1 MSMSTGAQPHV
12 LHTSEQ
18 LVQDSLTL
26 ISLPAAYTRLQE
38 VMASEDSSMK
48 DVADVVSLDPALA
61 ARLLRIANSA
71 YYGLPSQVE
80 TITRA
85 VNILGTQQIHDLALA
100 TSVAQAFEGLPNELM
115 DMSTFW
121 YRSVMCGFLA
131 RELARASGIRETESL
146 FVRGLLLDIGHLIL
160 YSRFPDECRQAL
172 AESGDDLLGF
182 YAMERQLIGCDA
194 NELGMQLMKAWKLP
208 QSFVDSFAY
217 LQRPENAQSIA
228 KQVAVL
234 NVAAWITHG
243 LNTDLLMEQIFD
255 KIAQPAWD
263 LTGLSQRQV
272 VQVTD
277 TVSGE
282 MIEAM
287 YRIFAVDESAI

>member
-1 MSMSTGAQPHV
+1 MSTSSDAQPAASQ
-12 LHTSEQ
+12 TAEQ
-18 LVQDSLTL
+18 LVRDSLTL

-38 VMASEDSSMK
+38 VMASTESSMK
-48 DVADVVSLDPALA
+48 DVAEVVSLDPALT

-85 VNILGTQQIHDLALA
+85 VNLLGTRQIHDLALA
-100 TSVAQAFEGLPNELM
+100 TCVAQAFEGLPNELM

-131 RELARASGIRETESL
+131 RELARACGLHETESL

-160 YSRFPDECRQAL
+160 YSRFPEACRQAL
-172 AESGDDLLGF
+172 AESGDDLLE
-182 YAMERQLIGCDA
+182 YYSRERELIGCDA
-194 NELGMQLMKAWKLP
+194 NQLGARLMEAWKLP
-208 QSFVDSFAY
+208 RSFTDSLDCLEHPETGQSLA
-217 LQRPENAQSIA
+217 R
-228 KQVAVL
+228 QVAIL
-234 NVAAWITHG
+234 HLAAWITHG
-243 LNTDLLMEQIFD
+243 LNTDLLMEQIFE
-255 KIAQPAWD
+255 KIAAPAWD
-263 LTGLSQRQV
+263 LVGLSRAQV

-287 YRIFAVDESAI
+287 YRIFAVNE

>member
-1 MSMSTGAQPHV
+1 MSSDTHPHA
-12 LHTSEQ
+12 LNTAEQ

-38 VMASEDSSMK
+38 VMASEGSGMK

-85 VNILGTQQIHDLALA
+85 VNILGTRQIHDLALA

-131 RELARASGIRETESL
+131 RELARSCAMRETESL

-160 YSRFPDECRQAL
+160 YSRFPEACRQAL
-172 AESGDDLLGF
+172 ADSGDDLLGF
-182 YAMERQLIGCDA
+182 YHLERQLIGCDA
-194 NELGMQLMKAWKLP
+194 NELGAQLMKAWKLP
-208 QSFVDSFAY
+208 QGFLDSFVC
-217 LQRPENAQSIA
+217 LQHPEEGGAIA
-228 KQVAVL
+228 KQVAIL
-234 NVAAWITHG
+234 HLAAWIAHG
-243 LNTDLLMEQIFD
+243 LNTDLLMEQIFE
-255 KIAQPAWD
+255 KIAAPAWD
-263 LTGLSQRQV
+263 LVGLNQPQV

-277 TVSGE
+277 RVSGE

-287 YRIFAVDESAI
+287 YRIFAVNE

>member
-1 MSMSTGAQPHV
+1 MSISTGTQTPVRHSA
-12 LHTSEQ
+12 EQ

-26 ISLPAAYTRLQE
+26 ISLPAAFTRLQE
-38 VMASEDSSMK
+38 VMAADDSSMK

-85 VNILGTQQIHDLALA
+85 VNILGTRQIHDLALA

-131 RELARASGIRETESL
+131 RELARACGMREIESL

-160 YSRFPDECRQAL
+160 YSRFPEECRQAL
-172 AESGDDLLGF
+172 AQSGDDLLGF
-182 YAMERQLIGCDA
+182 YRLERELIGCDA
-194 NELGMQLMKAWKLP
+194 NELGTQLMRSWKLP
-208 QSFVDSFAY
+208 QSFVESFAW
-217 LQRPENAQSIA
+217 LQHPEEGQANARQA
-228 KQVAVL
+228 AVL
-234 NVAAWITHG
+234 HLAAWITHG

-255 KIAQPAWD
+255 RIAAPAWE
-263 LTGLSQRQV
+263 LTGLSRQQV
-272 VQVTD
+272 VQVSD

-287 YRIFAVDESAI
+287 YRIFAVNE

>member
-1 MSMSTGAQPHV
+1 MSMSSGAQPHA
-12 LHTSEQ
+12 LHTAEQ

-38 VMASEDSSMK
+38 VMSSEDSSMK

-85 VNILGTQQIHDLALA
+85 VNILGTTQIHDLALV
-100 TSVAQAFEGLPNELM
+100 TSVAQAFDGLPNELM

-131 RELARASGIRETESL
+131 RELAKASGMRETESL

-160 YSRFPDECRQAL
+160 FSRFPEACRQAL
-172 AESGDDLLGF
+172 AESGDDLLG
-182 YAMERQLIGCDA
+182 YYRLERQLIGCDA
-194 NELGMQLMKAWKLP
+194 NELGAQLMAAWKLP
-208 QSFVDSFAY
+208 QSFVNSFAC
-217 LQRPENAQSIA
+217 LQHPEEGQSIA
-228 KQVAVL
+228 KQVAIL
-234 NVAAWITHG
+234 HLAAWITHG
-243 LNTDLLMEQIFD
+243 LNTDLLMDEIFE
-255 KIAQPAWD
+255 KVAPPAWD
-263 LTGLSQRQV
+263 LVGLTRPQV

-287 YRIFAVDESAI
+287 YRIFAVSE

>member
-1 MSMSTGAQPHV
+1 MSTDTQTPV
-12 LHTSEQ
+12 LHSAEQ
-18 LVQDSLTL
+18 LVHDSMTL
-26 ISLPAAYTRLQE
+26 ISLPAAFVRLQE

-71 YYGLPSQVE
+71 YYGLPSQVD

-85 VNILGTQQIHDLALA
+85 VNILGTRQIHDLALA
-100 TSVAQAFEGLPNELM
+100 TSVAQAFEGLPNEVM

-131 RELARASGIRETESL
+131 RELARACGLRETESL

-160 YSRFPDECRQAL
+160 YSRFPEACRQAL
-172 AESGDDLLGF
+172 AGSGDDLLGC
-182 YAMERQLIGCDA
+182 YRLERELIGCDA
-194 NELGMQLMKAWKLP
+194 NQVGTRLMQTWKLP
-208 QSFVDSFAY
+208 ASFVDSFAH
-217 LQRPENAQSIA
+217 LQHPEAGESMARPA
-228 KQVAVL
+228 AVL
-234 NVAAWITHG
+234 HLAAWITHG

-255 KIAQPAWD
+255 RVAAPAWE
-263 LTGLSQRQV
+263 LTGLDRPRV
-272 VQVTD
+272 VEVTE

-287 YRIFAVDESAI
+287 YRIFAVTGAA

>member
-1 MSMSTGAQPHV
+1 MSTDSSAQTHA
-12 LHTSEQ
+12 LFSSEQ

-38 VMASEDSSMK
+38 VMTSEDSSMK

-71 YYGLPSQVE
+71 YYGLPSQVD
-80 TITRA
+80 TISRA
-85 VNILGTQQIHDLALA
+85 VNILGIQQIHDLALA
-100 TSVAQAFEGLPNELM
+100 TSVAQAFDGVPNELM

-131 RELARASGIRETESL
+131 RELAKAAGLRAMESL
-146 FVRGLLLDIGHLIL
+146 FVRGLLLDIGHLVL
-160 YSRFPDECRQAL
+160 YSRFPQESRQAL
-172 AESGDDLLGF
+172 AESGDDLLALF
-182 YAMERQLIGCDA
+182 AKERQLIGCDA
-194 NELGMQLMKAWKLP
+194 NEVGLELMKSWKLP

-217 LQRPENAQSIA
+217 LQRPENCDDIG
-228 KQVAVL
+228 KEVAIL
-234 NVAAWITHG
+234 HIAAWITHG
-243 LNTDLLMEQIFD
+243 LNTDLLLEQMIE
-255 KIAQPAWD
+255 KIADSAWE
-263 LTGLSQRQV
+263 LTGLGQRDV
-272 VQVTD
+272 EKVTD

-287 YRIFAVDESAI
+287 YSIFSIDDSAI

>member
-1 MSMSTGAQPHV
+1 MSMSSGTHPHA
-12 LHTSEQ
+12 LHTAEQ

-100 TSVAQAFEGLPNELM
+100 TSVAQAFEGLPNDLM

-131 RELARASGIRETESL
+131 RELARSCDMRETESL

-160 YSRFPDECRQAL
+160 YSRFPEACRQAL
-172 AESGDDLLGF
+172 AESGDNLLGF
-182 YAMERQLIGCDA
+182 YRLERQLIGCDA
-194 NELGMQLMKAWKLP
+194 NELGTQLMKAWKLP
-208 QSFVDSFAY
+208 QSFVDSFAC
-217 LQRPENAQSIA
+217 LQHPEEGQSMA
-228 KQVAVL
+228 KQAAIL
-234 NVAAWITHG
+234 HLAAWITHG
-243 LNTDLLMEQIFD
+243 LNTDLLMEQIFE
-255 KIAQPAWD
+255 KIAAPAWD

-272 VQVTD
+272 VEVTD

-287 YRIFAVDESAI
+287 YRIFAVTE

>member
-1 MSMSTGAQPHV
+1 MSMSGSAQPHA
-12 LHTSEQ
+12 LHTSDQ

-38 VMASEDSSMK
+38 VMAAEDSSMK

-100 TSVAQAFEGLPNELM
+100 TSVAQVFEGLPNDVM

-131 RELARASGIRETESL
+131 RELARACSIRETESL

-160 YSRFPDECRQAL
+160 YSRFPDACRQAL
-172 AESGDDLLGF
+172 AGSGDDLLAF
-182 YAMERQLIGCDA
+182 YRLERELIGCDA
-194 NELGMQLMKAWKLP
+194 NEVGTRLMQCWKLP
-208 QSFVDSFAY
+208 QVFVDSFAF
-217 LQRPENAQSIA
+217 LPHPEEGQAIA
-228 KQVAVL
+228 RSVAIL
-234 NVAAWITHG
+234 HLAAWITHG
-243 LNTDLLMEQIFD
+243 LNTDLLMAQIFD
-255 KIAQPAWD
+255 KITASTWD
-263 LTGLSQRQV
+263 LVGLNQNQV
-272 VQVTD
+272 VEVTD

-287 YRIFAVDESAI
+287 YRIFAVTE

>member
-1 MSMSTGAQPHV
+1 MSTNSSAQPHT
-12 LHTSEQ
+12 LHSSEQ

-26 ISLPAAYTRLQE
+26 ISLPAAYIRLQE

-48 DVADVVSLDPALA
+48 DVADVISLDPALA

-71 YYGLPSQVE
+71 YYGLPSQVD

-85 VNILGTQQIHDLALA
+85 ANILGTQAIHDLALA
-100 TSVAQAFEGLPNELM
+100 TSVAQAFDGVPNELM

-131 RELARASGIRETESL
+131 RELAKASGLRNNESL
-146 FVRGLLLDIGHLIL
+146 FVRGLLLDIGHLVL
-160 YSRFPDECRQAL
+160 YSRFPDQSRQAL
-172 AESGDDLLGF
+172 AESSDDLLGLF
-182 YAMERQLIGCDA
+182 AKERELIGCDS
-194 NELGMQLMKAWKLP
+194 NEVGMELMKLWKLP

-217 LQRPENAQSIA
+217 LQRPESCEDIG
-228 KQVAVL
+228 KEVAIL
-234 NVAAWITHG
+234 HIAAWITHG
-243 LNTDLLMEQIFD
+243 LNTDLLLGQMFD
-255 KIAQPAWD
+255 KIAPSAWA
-263 LTGLSQRQV
+263 LTGLDQRQV
-272 VQVTD
+272 EKVTD

-287 YRIFAVDESAI
+287 YRIFAVDDSAI

>member
-1 MSMSTGAQPHV
+1 MSTDTQTPV
-12 LHTSEQ
+12 LHSAEQ
-18 LVQDSLTL
+18 LVHDSMTL
-26 ISLPAAYTRLQE
+26 ISLPAAFVRLQE
-38 VMASEDSSMK
+38 VMASEESSMK

-85 VNILGTQQIHDLALA
+85 VNILGTRQIHDLALA
-100 TSVAQAFEGLPNELM
+100 TSVAQAFEGLPNEVM

-131 RELARASGIRETESL
+131 RELARACGLRETESL

-160 YSRFPDECRQAL
+160 YSRFPEACRQAL
-172 AESGDDLLGF
+172 AGSGDDLLGC
-182 YAMERQLIGCDA
+182 YRLERELIGCDA
-194 NELGMQLMKAWKLP
+194 NQVGTRLMETWKLP
-208 QSFVDSFAY
+208 ASFVGSFAH
-217 LQRPENAQSIA
+217 LQHPEEGESMARPA
-228 KQVAVL
+228 AVL
-234 NVAAWITHG
+234 HLAAWITHG

-255 KIAQPAWD
+255 RVAAPAWE
-263 LTGLSQRQV
+263 LTGLDRPRV
-272 VQVTD
+272 VEVTE

-287 YRIFAVDESAI
+287 YRIFAVTGAA

>member
-1 MSMSTGAQPHV
+1 MSMSSGAQPHA
-12 LHTSEQ
+12 LHTAEQ

-38 VMASEDSSMK
+38 VMSSEDSSMK

-85 VNILGTQQIHDLALA
+85 VNILGTTQIHDLALV
-100 TSVAQAFEGLPNELM
+100 TSVAQAFDGLPNELM

-131 RELARASGIRETESL
+131 RELAKASGMRETESL

-160 YSRFPDECRQAL
+160 FSRFPEACRQAL
-172 AESGDDLLGF
+172 AESGDDLLG
-182 YAMERQLIGCDA
+182 YYRLERQLIGCDA
-194 NELGMQLMKAWKLP
+194 NELGAQLMAAWKLP
-208 QSFVDSFAY
+208 QSFVNSFVC
-217 LQRPENAQSIA
+217 LQHPEEGQSIA
-228 KQVAVL
+228 KQVAIL
-234 NVAAWITHG
+234 HLAAWITHG
-243 LNTDLLMEQIFD
+243 LNTDLLMDEIFE
-255 KIAQPAWD
+255 KVAPPAWD
-263 LTGLSQRQV
+263 LVGLTRPQV

-287 YRIFAVDESAI
+287 YRIFAVSE

>member
-1 MSMSTGAQPHV
+1 MSTDTQPHV
-12 LHTSEQ
+12 LQTAEQ

-38 VMASEDSSMK
+38 VMAAEQSSMK

-100 TSVAQAFEGLPNELM
+100 TSVAQAFEGLPNDLM

-131 RELARASGIRETESL
+131 RELAKACGMRQTESL

-160 YSRFPDECRQAL
+160 YSRFPEACRQAL
-172 AESGDDLLGF
+172 AQSAEDLLGC
-182 YAMERQLIGCDA
+182 YALERQLIGCDA
-194 NELGMQLMKAWKLP
+194 NQLGVQLMKAWKLP

-217 LQRPENAQSIA
+217 LQQPESGRSIA
-228 KQVAVL
+228 RQVAVL
-234 NVAAWITHG
+234 HIAAWITHG
-243 LNTDLLMEQIFD
+243 LNTDLLMEQIFAR
-255 KIAQPAWD
+255 ISAPAWE
-263 LTGLSQRQV
+263 LTGLSGRQV
-272 VQVTD
+272 IEVTD

-287 YRIFAVDESAI
+287 YRVFAVSE

>member
-1 MSMSTGAQPHV
+1 MSMSSGAHPHA
-12 LHTSEQ
+12 LHTAEQ

-38 VMASEDSSMK
+38 VMASEESSMK

-131 RELARASGIRETESL
+131 RELAKASGMRETESL

-160 YSRFPDECRQAL
+160 YRRFPEACRQAL
-172 AESGDDLLGF
+172 AESADDLLGF
-182 YAMERQLIGCDA
+182 YRLERQLIGCDA
-194 NELGMQLMKAWKLP
+194 NELATQLMKAWKLP
-208 QSFVDSFAY
+208 QSFVDSFAC
-217 LQRPENAQSIA
+217 LQRPQEGQSIA
-228 KQVAVL
+228 RQVAIL
-234 NVAAWITHG
+234 HLAAWITHG
-243 LNTDLLMEQIFD
+243 LNTDLLMEQIFE
-255 KIAQPAWD
+255 KIAVPAWD

-272 VQVTD
+272 VEVTD

-287 YRIFAVDESAI
+287 YRIFAVTE

>member
-1 MSMSTGAQPHV
+1 MSMSSSAQPHA
-12 LHTSEQ
+12 LHTADQ

-26 ISLPAAYTRLQE
+26 ISLPAAYTRLRE
-38 VMASEDSSMK
+38 VMSAEDSSMR

-85 VNILGTQQIHDLALA
+85 VNILGTSQIHDLALA
-100 TSVAQAFEGLPNELM
+100 TSVAQAFDGVPNELM

-131 RELARASGIRETESL
+131 RELAKASGMRETESL

-160 YSRFPDECRQAL
+160 FSRFPAACRQAL
-172 AESGDDLLGF
+172 AESGDDLLG
-182 YAMERQLIGCDA
+182 YYRLERQLIGCDA
-194 NELGMQLMKAWKLP
+194 NQLGARLMEAWKLP
-208 QSFVDSFAY
+208 QSFVASLDF
-217 LQRPENAQSIA
+217 LQHPEEGQSLA
-228 KQVAVL
+228 RQVAVL
-234 NVAAWITHG
+234 HLAAWITHG
-243 LNTDLLMEQIFD
+243 LNTDLLMEEIFG
-255 KIAQPAWD
+255 KIAPAAWD
-263 LTGLSQRQV
+263 LVGLTRPQV

-287 YRIFAVDESAI
+287 YRIFAVSE

>member
-1 MSMSTGAQPHV
+1 MSMSSDTHPHA
-12 LHTSEQ
+12 LNTAEQ

-38 VMASEDSSMK
+38 VMASEGSGMK

-85 VNILGTQQIHDLALA
+85 VNILGTRQIHDLALA

-131 RELARASGIRETESL
+131 RELARSCAMRETESL

-160 YSRFPDECRQAL
+160 YSRFPEACRQAL
-172 AESGDDLLGF
+172 ADSGDDLLGF
-182 YAMERQLIGCDA
+182 YRLERQLIGCDA
-194 NELGMQLMKAWKLP
+194 NELGAQLMKAWKLP
-208 QSFVDSFAY
+208 QGFLDSFVC
-217 LQRPENAQSIA
+217 LQHPEEGGAIA
-228 KQVAVL
+228 KQVAIL
-234 NVAAWITHG
+234 HLAAWIAHG
-243 LNTDLLMEQIFD
+243 LNTDLLMEQIFE
-255 KIAQPAWD
+255 KIAAPAWD
-263 LTGLSQRQV
+263 LVGLNQPQV

-277 TVSGE
+277 RVSGE

-287 YRIFAVDESAI
+287 YRIFAVNE